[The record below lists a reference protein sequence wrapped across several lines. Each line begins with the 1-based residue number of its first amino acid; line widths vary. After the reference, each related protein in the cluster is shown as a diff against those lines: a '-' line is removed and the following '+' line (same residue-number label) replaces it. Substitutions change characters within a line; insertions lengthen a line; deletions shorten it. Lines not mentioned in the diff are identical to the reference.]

1 MKWSKKLNET
11 AFRKYSHTHTLTH
24 SKLFIM
30 NFFFFRRL
38 VERLENMKRNASQPK
53 KSPNCCALC
62 GDYFSIVRSAQNQC
76 SSCFKV
82 NKHYRIKFFSM
93 NSNFFNNN

>member
-1 MKWSKKLNET
+1 
-11 AFRKYSHTHTLTH
+11 
-24 SKLFIM
+24 
-30 NFFFFRRL
+30 
-38 VERLENMKRNASQPK
+38 MKRNASQPK

-82 NKHYRIKFFSM
+82 NKTLLNFFSM
-93 NSNFFNNN
+93 NSNFFNNNN

>member
-1 MKWSKKLNET
+1 
-11 AFRKYSHTHTLTH
+11 
-24 SKLFIM
+24 
-30 NFFFFRRL
+30 
-38 VERLENMKRNASQPK
+38 MKRNASQPK

-82 NKHYRIKFFSM
+82 NNNIIEFFFLLIQI
-93 NSNFFNNN
+93 FFNNN